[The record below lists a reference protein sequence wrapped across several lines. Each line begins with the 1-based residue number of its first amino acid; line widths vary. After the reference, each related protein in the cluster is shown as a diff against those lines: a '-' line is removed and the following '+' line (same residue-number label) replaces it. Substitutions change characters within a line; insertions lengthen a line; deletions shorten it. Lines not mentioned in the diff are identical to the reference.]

1 MQNLDPDHLDDITSR
16 LNALRLSNGGGFSR
30 NSSPP
35 IASAPPLTAPSSEID
50 SNELHESQRLING
63 NSYNGTGHLNDIYVP
78 QQTQHVHL
86 EIPTDQQI
94 AYPDFSQFQN
104 PQQSHQMNER
114 QRQMTTLQAQLH
126 PQQKQIA
133 QYPAQMEHQDKIM
146 QQTRVIPPTQ
156 MMQPGTHYPPQYLSH
171 LPEYQHQYVGSPPPD
186 KKEHHPYGLTDE
198 NSKWY
203 SPPGTV
209 AARNG
214 KTPVQVIGG
223 SSIRREIKEIQREQE
238 YQEHQVAVLRWQDVI
253 KSSVNKQLEN
263 DYKNAERFIS
273 EIRKQIEDPERFN
286 VLLREMSLHVGRT
299 MRFGDQKFHS
309 GVKTTSIPVS
319 DEFRQKR
326 WMKCEMKYIEEAIKD
341 FNKLPNNKNIVKII
355 IRFQKNTGVINFIGF
370 EILDNE
376 LKCLVLS
383 KKTGGKWN
391 GTTYYET

>member
-35 IASAPPLTAPSSEID
+35 IASAPPLTAPSSEVD
-50 SNELHESQRLING
+50 SNELLESQRLING

-114 QRQMTTLQAQLH
+114 QRQITTLQTQQAQ
-126 PQQKQIA
+126 QAQIA
-133 QYPAQMEHQDKIM
+133 QYQSQMASQTEIIQQTQTTPQAHLM
-146 QQTRVIPPTQ
+146 QQQTY
-156 MMQPGTHYPPQYLSH
+156 YPPQHWSH
-171 LPEYQHQYVGSPPPD
+171 LPEYQQSYVGSPPPD
-186 KKEHHPYGLTDE
+186 KQEHHPYGLTNE
-198 NSKWY
+198 NSRSY

-209 AARNG
+209 ITRHG
-214 KTPVQVIGG
+214 KTPVKVIGG
-223 SSIRREIKEIQREQE
+223 SSMRREIKEIQREQE
-238 YQEHQVAVLRWQDVI
+238 YQKHQVAVSQWQNVI

-263 DYKNAERFIS
+263 DYKNAERFIC
-273 EIRKQIEDPERFN
+273 EIKKQIEIPENFN
-286 VLLREMSLHVGRT
+286 ILLREISLHVGRT
-299 MRFGDQKFHS
+299 IRVGDQKFHS
-309 GVKTTSIPVS
+309 GVKTPSIPIS

-341 FNKLPNNKNIVKII
+341 FNKLPNNKDIVKII

-391 GTTYYET
+391 GTKYYET